1 MSGYGAGERTRTP
14 DLRITNALLYRLSY
28 TSIFNFL
35 GRLNCHSE
43 PRNKMFTT
51 SAPLNC
57 KNFARSAIRCRIS
70 LSSTHDLRITNAL
83 LYRLSYT
90 SILNFPAD
98 RTTILEQ
105 GTKCSPCPCHR
116 IVKILQDLRSAATSP
131 YQVHYECISH
141 LNSTTIIISQPLE
154 FVKGFLKKQHQ
165 FSNFNDSKIY
175 NEIFHLQL
183 CKLKVTKN
191 ILCISDCI
199 KTPFPRRK
207 WGLKLSDKR
216 EKTRKPVR

>member
-1 MSGYGAGERTRTP
+1 
-14 DLRITNALLYRLSY
+14 
-28 TSIFNFL
+28 
-35 GRLNCHSE
+35 
-43 PRNKMFTT
+43 MFTT